1 MTMTREEAIRIIET
15 VFQDEYV
22 YKYYDSITHQA
33 LNMAIE
39 ALQEPKTIIGIDI
52 PYGSDKGIATLF
64 KGKDDK
70 LILEEVKEL
79 MRSWIPCSEKLP
91 EKEEL
96 VLVTVWN
103 DVVIAWRNRYG
114 GWESVE
120 DMYEKGDVI
129 AWMPLPKPYKGGE
142 EE

>member
-1 MTMTREEAIRIIET
+1 MITRGTKTMRDTIYRA
-15 VFQDEYV
+15 D
-22 YKYYDSITHQA
+22 
-33 LNMAIE
+33 AIE
-39 ALQEPKTIIGIDI
+39 AIQNAYCKPCKERGDDYYGVRCRTCEYDNAIIQIDAL
-52 PYGSDKGIATLF
+52 PSADT
-64 KGKDDK
+64 
-70 LILEEVKEL
+70 E
-79 MRSWIPCSEKLP
+79 WIPCSEKLP

-129 AWMPLPKPYKGGE
+129 AWQPLPKPYKGGDDE
-142 EE
+142 